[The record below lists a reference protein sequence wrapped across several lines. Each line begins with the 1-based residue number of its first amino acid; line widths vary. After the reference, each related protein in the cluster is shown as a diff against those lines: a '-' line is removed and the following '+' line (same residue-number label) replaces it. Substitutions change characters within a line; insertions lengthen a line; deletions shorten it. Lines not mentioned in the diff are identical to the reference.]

1 MLARAA
7 LGAALLIWGTLAV
20 VCLRE
25 YGRRS

>member
-7 LGAALLIWGTLAV
+7 LGAALMIWGTLAV

-25 YGRRS
+25 HGRWS